1 MIRLFH
7 VSKVYARGE
16 RALDDITFSME
27 KGDFAFLTGPSGA
40 GKTTLLRLLFA
51 AERPTRGR
59 VLVAGHDV
67 SRLRASS
74 VPVLRR
80 NVGVVFQDF
89 KLLPQRTVFDYV
101 AFALEVLGR
110 PRSVIRERV
119 MTVLRQVGLGHRST
133 ALPLRLSGGEK
144 QRVAI
149 ARALVNQ
156 PAVLLADEPTG
167 NLDGDLALEIME
179 LFEAVNSRGTTV
191 LFATHDRGLVER
203 YTKRTLRLTQGR
215 MANQA

>member
-89 KLLPQRTVFDYV
+89 KLLPQRTVFDNV